1 MERSDQ
7 AGATPAGDA
16 GGRTAGTDG
25 VQSSD
30 DEQTRPADAV
40 TGGPGGGDPH
50 LVVDGVTKRF
60 GRVTA
65 VRNVEMRVDRG
76 EFVALFGP
84 NGAGKS
90 TLLRMVAALA
100 RPTDGRIL
108 LDGDVVAGDRPSV
121 RRQVG
126 VVTHQTM
133 HYDGLSAR
141 ENLRLHARLHGVP
154 DVADR
159 VRAVLDRVG
168 LRGRASDRPSTF
180 SHGMAK
186 RLALARALLHDP
198 AVLLLDEPYAGLDRR
213 AAAVLSSLLDGMD
226 DRTVVL
232 STHGLERGFDHASRA
247 VVLSRGRVQFD
258 RPTAAFEGQA
268 AFAAAYERA
277 VEEAER

>member
-1 MERSDQ
+1 MERSDH
-7 AGATPAGDA
+7 AEVTPAGDA
-16 GGRTAGTDG
+16 EVRPGDADG
-25 VQSSD
+25 V
-30 DEQTRPADAV
+30 RFADA
-40 TGGPGGGDPH
+40 GPGQSADPAGAGHDGVDSH

-65 VRNVEMRVDRG
+65 VRNVAMRVDRG

-90 TLLRMVAALA
+90 TLLRMVAALS

-141 ENLRLHARLHGVP
+141 ENLRLHARLHGVS
-154 DVADR
+154 DVTGR

-168 LRGRASDRPSTF
+168 LAGRASDRPSTF

-232 STHGLERGFDHASRA
+232 STHGLERGFDHATRA

-258 RPTAAFEGQA
+258 RPTAAFEDQA

-277 VEEAER
+277 VEEAQR